1 MAESKLAETGNSLAR
16 VQSFPTE
23 TLARQ
28 TALGSEFNF
37 SEAIEPAERLVGL
50 FKQIPAQYLGELPE
64 SKIEVIRSTADATFS
79 LFQQVDQFDPKQT
92 DSFAK
97 RTTLIDTIKAQY
109 DPLFSQLSP
118 LIAFTSSRLR
128 DFGALEREA
137 RAAVQVAKDRADE
150 ATSQLQAQRDDAE
163 RILDE
168 VRRVAAEQG
177 VSQQAIYFQ
186 TEGATHEEE
195 AKTWRRYTINVAIG
209 LGIYAVVSTLFH
221 KVPWLAPA
229 GPYEAFQL
237 GLSKVLIFGVIA
249 YMLLLSA
256 KNFLAHKH
264 NAIVNRHRYN
274 ALLTFTALADAAKGP
289 ESRDIVLTHAAG
301 CIFAPQDT
309 GYTKGNTQPESV
321 ANIIQSLPR
330 ALTQSGTQG

>member
-1 MAESKLAETGNSLAR
+1 MAESKLAEAEQSLTRIQNFDTGAL
-16 VQSFPTE
+16 P
-23 TLARQ
+23 RQ
-28 TALGSEFNF
+28 AALGSEINF
-37 SEAIEPAERLVGL
+37 LDAVAPADRIVAL
-50 FKQIPAQYLGELPE
+50 FRQIPIQYLNELPDNA
-64 SKIEVIRSTADATFS
+64 VDLIRSTADATYS
-79 LFQQVDQFDPKQT
+79 LFQQIEGFDPKET
-92 DSFAK
+92 DSFAR
-97 RTTLIDTIKAQY
+97 RTALIDNIKAQY
-109 DPLFSQLSP
+109 VPLFSQLSP

-137 RAAVQVAKDRADE
+137 RAAVQAAKDRADE
-150 ATSQLQAQRDDAE
+150 ATKQLEAQQVAATK
-163 RILDE
+163 ILDE

-177 VSQQAIYFQ
+177 VSQQAVYFQ
-186 TEGATHEEE
+186 TEGTTHNAE
-195 AKTWRRYTINVAIG
+195 ARRWQWITIYVAIG
-209 LGIYAVVSTLFH
+209 LGVYAIISATFH
-221 KVPWLAPA
+221 KWIWLAPA

-256 KNFLAHKH
+256 RNFLAHKH

-309 GYTKGNTQPESV
+309 GYTKGQTQPESV
-321 ANIIQSLPR
+321 ANVIQSLPR
-330 ALTQSGTQG
+330 ALTQSSG